1 MFVVTSLATKAGDK
15 EYKFTFNGTRVLRE
29 SPNGDKE
36 LNQWHSASLRLII
49 DKTQGVAVEVIL
61 MPDVNGA
68 WYRFPIGTFDKIL
81 ENVYDFKPEGDLLN
95 F

>member
-1 MFVVTSLATKAGDK
+1 MFVVTSLVTKAGDK
-15 EYKFTFNGTRVLRE
+15 ECKFTFIGTRILRE
-29 SPNGDKE
+29 FPDENKE
-36 LNQWHSASLRLII
+36 LNQWHEASLRLII
-49 DKTQGVAVEVIL
+49 EKTKGVAVEMIL
-61 MPDVNGA
+61 MPNLDNA